1 MGKGGFLIC
10 IGPVCI
16 PIQALYGA
24 LPVLYLLWDRIRPFF
39 AALFPSVFPPLEEEE
54 VDVAEQAKLLAA
66 LKPEALE
73 ALRKGSGGGM
83 EEVTEEDDWDAH
95 LKRSEEI
102 GMPLVVD
109 FGGKFCKPCKAIKPF
124 VEELSNEFTSCK
136 FLYVDVDELSE
147 VALDR
152 YGVVALPTFKVFKW
166 GKECSTLTGV
176 EGDELK
182 ERLKALCTKHSPQ
195 LDADGKPITVNP
207 AAETAKD
214 K

>member
-73 ALRKGSGGGM
+73 ALRKGTGGGM
-83 EEVTEEDDWDAH
+83 EEVTEEEV
-95 LKRSEEI
+95 KRWVSGLPEEAEDL
-102 GMPLVVD
+102 GRRGAV
-109 FGGKFCKPCKAIKPF
+109 
-124 VEELSNEFTSCK
+124 
-136 FLYVDVDELSE
+136 
-147 VALDR
+147 
-152 YGVVALPTFKVFKW
+152 
-166 GKECSTLTGV
+166 GKEAPKSPPSPREKRLHRLTQTPY
-176 EGDELK
+176 
-182 ERLKALCTKHSPQ
+182 RS
-195 LDADGKPITVNP
+195 
-207 AAETAKD
+207 
-214 K
+214 